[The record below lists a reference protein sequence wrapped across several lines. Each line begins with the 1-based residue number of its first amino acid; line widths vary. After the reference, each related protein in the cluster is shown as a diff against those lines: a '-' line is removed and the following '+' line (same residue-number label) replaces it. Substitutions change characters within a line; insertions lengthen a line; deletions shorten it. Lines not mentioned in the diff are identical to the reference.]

1 MVIQDLPALR
11 LSLDGITR
19 GKVTRMKNL
28 ALWINCEL
36 IYMYMYIYIQ
46 SSIEFII
53 STNRLLL
60 PYERY
65 QRGEEEKIR
74 LTHGRRSK
82 SSSVSEES
90 EDIKQE
96 TNDSYPSDTPPPV
109 ETSLTTAS
117 PPLQSIVST
126 AVS

>member
-1 MVIQDLPALR
+1 M
-11 LSLDGITR
+11 
-19 GKVTRMKNL
+19 
-28 ALWINCEL
+28 
-36 IYMYMYIYIQ
+36 
-46 SSIEFII
+46 
-53 STNRLLL
+53 L

-109 ETSLTTAS
+109 ETSLTTTS

-126 AVS
+126 AVSIIKIVRYIQYLC

>member
-1 MVIQDLPALR
+1 MKRIWIWSEIGDNRVCR
-11 LSLDGITR
+11 LS
-19 GKVTRMKNL
+19 
-28 ALWINCEL
+28 
-36 IYMYMYIYIQ
+36 
-46 SSIEFII
+46 
-53 STNRLLL
+53 NRLLL

-126 AVS
+126 AVRIVHNIHFIYHIILVCNLLFIYK